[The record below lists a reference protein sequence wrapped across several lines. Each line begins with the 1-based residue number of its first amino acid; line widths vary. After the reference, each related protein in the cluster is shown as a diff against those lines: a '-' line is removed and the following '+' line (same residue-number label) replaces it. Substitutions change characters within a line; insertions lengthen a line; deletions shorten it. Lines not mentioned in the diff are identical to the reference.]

1 MELGEMSPQDG
12 EGSWVTK
19 KFTKWTKRTVV
30 YLCFFFCALHWDDTF
45 SFIAKTGLLVIFGNG
60 DTVFV

>member
-1 MELGEMSPQDG
+1 MVLGERAPHDG

-19 KFTKWTKRTVV
+19 KFTKWTKRTVA
-30 YLCFFFCALHWDDTF
+30 YLVFVFRALHWEDTF
-45 SFIAKTGLLVIFGNG
+45 SFIAKTGLFVIFGHG